1 MLMAEPLGTLSDTAT
16 VLQCPNGSTVVV
28 VGTAHFSKESVED
41 VRRTIQQ
48 VRPHV
53 VVLELCAARKVLLT
67 YSEEQIRQQASS
79 LTWQKVRRIIKRD
92 GLVAGITQAVFLKM
106 SANLMKKLGVAPGGE
121 FRAGYEEGVKM
132 QSKVLLGDRQVDV
145 TFKRA
150 LRSLSFWQQLKFV
163 YFLASSLVTELDITL
178 EEVER
183 MKNKDMVSLLVGELS
198 SELPGLSRVFVD
210 ERDMILANSLM
221 RAANCVV
228 EPYGPPI
235 RVVGVVGMGHVT
247 GIEKNWMKSC
257 DIRPLLVVPPPSRSS
272 VILSK
277 SIKLVLLGLMCVGTF
292 WAGRHL
298 LRSYGY
304 PLYNRLFPLV
314 NRRRP

>member
-1 MLMAEPLGTLSDTAT
+1 MAALSDTAT
-16 VLQCPNGSTVVV
+16 VLHCPNGSTVVV

-48 VRPHV
+48 IRPHV

-67 YSEEQIRQQASS
+67 YSEDQIRQQASS

-92 GLVAGITQAVFLKM
+92 GLVVGITQAVFLKV
-106 SANLMKKLGVAPGGE
+106 SANLMEKLGVAPGGE

-132 QSKVLLGDRQVDV
+132 QSAVVLGDRLVDI

-150 LRSLSFWQQLKFV
+150 LRSLSFWQRIKFV
-163 YFLASSLVTELDITL
+163 YLLASSLLTEPDITP
-178 EEVER
+178 EEIER
-183 MKNKDMVSLLVGELS
+183 MKNRDMVSLLIGELA

-210 ERDMILANSLM
+210 ERDQILANSLM
-221 RAANCVV
+221 KAANCVV

-247 GIEKNWMKSC
+247 GIEANWMKAC
-257 DIRPLLVVPPPSRSS
+257 DVNHLLVVPPPSRSS
-272 VILSK
+272 LILMRTV
-277 SIKLVLLGLMCVGTF
+277 KLGLLGLLCFGIL
-292 WAGRHL
+292 WCGRHL
-298 LRSYGY
+298 LHSYGF
-304 PLYNRLFPLV
+304 PLYGQVLSLISSLV
-314 NRRRP
+314 NRRRS